1 MTDVY
6 IVDDHKLV
14 ADSIA
19 LMIDGSGKAHVAGKY
34 YDLASC
40 RAALPREAQGILFLD
55 VVLTD
60 GNGVDFCAEAVHDY
74 PGLKIVMLT
83 GFKEFNIARHAI
95 HNGALGYVLKNS
107 DPEEIFAAIET
118 VGRGEKFLCEQI
130 DLLLEDR
137 KDDEAVWLTGREREV
152 LCHIAAGLT
161 SREVADKIDRG
172 VDTVR
177 QHRKKL
183 FRKLGARNMVEL
195 IRRAEEMKL
204 IWQAEHADPP
214 C

>member
-83 GFKEFNIARHAI
+83 GFKEFNIAKRAL

-107 DPEEIFAAIET
+107 DKKEIFAAIET
-118 VGRGEKFLCEQI
+118 VSRGGRFLCEEI
-130 DLLLEDR
+130 DLLLKEKR
-137 KDDEAVWLTGREREV
+137 GEQVVW
-152 LCHIAAGLT
+152 LT
-161 SREVADKIDRG
+161 SREKEILRYIAAGMTSREAAEKIERG
-172 VDTVR
+172 IEVVR

-195 IRRAEEMKL
+195 IRRAEDMKL
-204 IWQAEHADPP
+204 I
-214 C
+214 